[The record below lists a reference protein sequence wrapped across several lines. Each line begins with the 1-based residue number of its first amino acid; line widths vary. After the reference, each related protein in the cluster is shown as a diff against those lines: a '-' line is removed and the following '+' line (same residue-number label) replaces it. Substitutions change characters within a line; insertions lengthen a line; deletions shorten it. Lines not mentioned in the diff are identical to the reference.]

1 MQAELAGRT
10 VGKQTQSRKVEMMS
24 NPTPKS
30 QILGG
35 AILMA
40 VLVNTWAT
48 SQPPSYRDVRSAS
61 VPAMP
66 SEAAGA
72 TATSWNADPP
82 ADPVDLEDIETGASG
97 WAGGGD
103 LPASFGASTHAGTID
118 SAGGP
123 AGIPVGNM
131 MPPIPPAG
139 GGQAASPIHRV
150 AASGD
155 FIGFSHGDGSG
166 SQTITVLHTGKSWMA
181 VYHVDSSGKIWLRSS
196 RPIDADFSLQL
207 NATSPLPDE
216 IRQMERQ
223 NRSGS
228 GS

>member
-1 MQAELAGRT
+1 
-10 VGKQTQSRKVEMMS
+10 MS

-66 SEAAGA
+66 SETTGA

-82 ADPVDLEDIETGASG
+82 ADPVDLKDIETGASG

-118 SAGGP
+118 SGGGP
-123 AGIPVGNM
+123 AGIPVGNV